1 MSTAPFVLRSER
13 MNRGL
18 TVAALADL
26 LDVSRHTIMRIE
38 AGARPNAPVALKI
51 ALWLSIGGE
60 PVRVTD
66 LWPVAPTEATGEGV
80 AA

>member
-1 MSTAPFVLRSER
+1 MTTVFNLRVER

-18 TVAALADL
+18 TVAALAEL

-51 ALWLSIGGE
+51 ADWLSGDGE
-60 PVRVTD
+60 AVRVTD
-66 LWPVAPTEATGEGV
+66 LWPVEDV

>member
-1 MSTAPFVLRSER
+1 MSAPPFNLREER

-18 TVAALADL
+18 TVAALAEI
-26 LDVSRHTIMRIE
+26 LDVSRHTVMRIE

-51 ALWLSIGGE
+51 AEWLSGDGQL
-60 PVRVTD
+60 VRVTD
-66 LWPVAPTEATGEGV
+66 LWPVDL